1 MADIDIEKKKGGMGI
16 LPWILGL
23 LLLGLIL
30 WGLTQCGDDDAREG
44 ETVVTTTT
52 DGGGRDPSMTAMPMD
67 TGMAMADTMAAGT
80 AGAAGAAGALPVAAI
95 LASPGQYGTQAVSG
109 TARVTDVISDRGFWV
124 EEGGQRMF
132 VVIAEP
138 QSAEQVVDIN
148 TGQTI
153 RLSGAVREGS
163 SAGQLTGLEQEAQRT
178 AQGQPAFL
186 LVNPSDVSVSTP

>member
-30 WGLTQCGDDDAREG
+30 WGLTRCGDDDADEAV
-44 ETVVTTTT
+44 VVTTDTLVTDTT
-52 DGGGRDPSMTAMPMD
+52 TTMAPMPMD
-67 TGMAMADTMAAGT
+67 TGMAMADTTA
-80 AGAAGAAGALPVAAI
+80 AGAAGAAAGALPVAAI
-95 LASPGQYGTQAVSG
+95 LANPGQYGTQAVSG

-138 QSAEQVVDIN
+138 QASEQAIDIN

-153 RLSGAVREGS
+153 RLSGTVREGS
-163 SAGQLTGLEQEAQRT
+163 AAGQLTGLEAEAQRT

>member
-30 WGLTQCGDDDAREG
+30 WGLTQCGDNDE
-44 ETVVTTTT
+44 EPVVVPTADTLA
-52 DGGGRDPSMTAMPMD
+52 DPAVAPMPMD
-67 TGMAMADTMAAGT
+67 TGMAMADTT
-80 AGAAGAAGALPVAAI
+80 AMGAAGAAGAAAGALPIAQI
-95 LASPGQYGTQAVSG
+95 LAGPGQYASQSVSG
-109 TARVTDVISDRGFWV
+109 TARVTEVISDRGFWV
-124 EEGGQRMF
+124 EDAGQRMF

-138 QSAEQVVDIN
+138 QSAERAVDIN

-153 RLSGAVREGS
+153 RLSGQVREGS
-163 SAGQLTGLEQEAQRT
+163 AAGQVTGLEQEAQRV

-186 LVNPSDVSVSTP
+186 MVNPSDVSVATP